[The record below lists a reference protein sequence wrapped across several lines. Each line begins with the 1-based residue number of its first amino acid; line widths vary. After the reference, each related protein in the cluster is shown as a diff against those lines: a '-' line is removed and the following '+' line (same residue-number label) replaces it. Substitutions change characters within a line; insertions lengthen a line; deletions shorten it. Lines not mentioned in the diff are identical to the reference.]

1 VHGLDLL
8 LMSPDTSSCVLG
20 APLGETLGGH
30 NASALE
36 SHNTS
41 ELHVCLGPGP
51 LCPGGAFVEGTGRNP
66 VCVYPPNLSG
76 YAVLLTIIS
85 IMMAFERF
93 PFNSCIHG
101 LRAPRLAHLQM
112 RCRC

>member
-1 VHGLDLL
+1 MLCKFAKSRAAQLL
-8 LMSPDTSSCVLG
+8 
-20 APLGETLGGH
+20 
-30 NASALE
+30 
-36 SHNTS
+36 
-41 ELHVCLGPGP
+41 
-51 LCPGGAFVEGTGRNP
+51 
-66 VCVYPPNLSG
+66 
-76 YAVLLTIIS
+76 LLTIIS